1 MDRQV
6 PDIDR
11 TSRLTKRRLRL
22 WALAVAMLASGPAAA
37 QGHRLE
43 ACSRGDVQVCSAI
56 LARPR
61 LEPGRRAAIE
71 FHLAEIERQLGLCL
85 AGDESVCA
93 TMRERYPDLPP
104 ALRPDA
110 PSPVQRK

>member
-1 MDRQV
+1 MNR
-6 PDIDR
+6 R
-11 TSRLTKRRLRL
+11 TPRAKREPRPAHVRLLLAAT
-22 WALAVAMLASGPAAA
+22 ALAMLSAKPALA

-43 ACSRGDVQVCSAI
+43 ACSRGDVQVCMAI

-85 AGDESVCA
+85 AGDAGVC
-93 TMRERYPDLPP
+93 TMMRERYPDLPP
-104 ALRPDA
+104 ALQPDP
-110 PSPVQRK
+110 PSPAQRK